1 MQTVLLKIMG
11 NFMPFGKVDRFSVL
25 IYFLMYALSMLNLF
39 NFVCNFLNKYLHVKR
54 ERYKYLFSRYNL
66 MLQLPSAALF
76 PLPSLVLLGMVW
88 KLFIC
93 RSRQRG
99 EVGWKHSPFRRPGKN
114 QDNLCKAENVF
125 YENNH
130 LKWCLQQI
138 LINFRSEEKI
148 WCLADSHIMNGA
160 CKQWDPGASHRL
172 YFLLNLHWCFKMQCD
187 LDAFKVKNVN
197 RATVKEQYDIQPDIS
212 S

>member
-76 PLPSLVLLGMVW
+76 PLRSLVFWAWCENCSSVGADRGVRWAGSIHHLEDQA
-88 KLFIC
+88 KIKRIC
-93 RSRQRG
+93 
-99 EVGWKHSPFRRPGKN
+99 
-114 QDNLCKAENVF
+114 A
-125 YENNH
+125 
-130 LKWCLQQI
+130 
-138 LINFRSEEKI
+138 
-148 WCLADSHIMNGA
+148 
-160 CKQWDPGASHRL
+160 KQ
-172 YFLLNLHWCFKMQCD
+172 KMS
-187 LDAFKVKNVN
+187 FTK
-197 RATVKEQYDIQPDIS
+197 TIT
-212 S
+212 